1 MLNFRLA
8 GHWKPAGYYDTT
20 EASEPYILI
29 IKEKHMTSRTAE
41 GKHTKRFIIE
51 VSGSN
56 GKWIRSGNRGLLG
69 FFSTRE
75 EANLALATGVPSPVV
90 QYKVRQK

>member
-1 MLNFRLA
+1 MQ
-8 GHWKPAGYYDTT
+8 
-20 EASEPYILI
+20 
-29 IKEKHMTSRTAE
+29 SRTAE

-51 VSGSN
+51 VRGSN
-56 GKWIRSGNRGLLG
+56 GNWFRSGNRGLRG

-75 EANLALATGVPSPVV
+75 EANLALATGAPSPDV